1 MADIVV
7 EIKRGMLIGL
17 YSDTPEVRAVLVD
30 WDDIER
36 RDDQATIG
44 EPLTIES
51 IASMSDKT
59 NLAYRSAL

>member
-1 MADIVV
+1 MLDIVI

-17 YSDTPEVRAVLVD
+17 YTDIPDAQAVLVD

-36 RDDQATIG
+36 REDQAAIG

-51 IASMSDKT
+51 IASMADKT
-59 NLAYRSAL
+59 NLAYRSAV